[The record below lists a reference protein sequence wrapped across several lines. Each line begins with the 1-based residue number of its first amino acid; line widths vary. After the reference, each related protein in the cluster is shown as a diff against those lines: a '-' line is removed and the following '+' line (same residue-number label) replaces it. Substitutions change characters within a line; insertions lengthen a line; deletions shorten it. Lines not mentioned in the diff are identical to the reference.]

1 MTIAT
6 YTASTAAALVAP
18 AGTTPFFAITGSAT
32 VEWDGE

>member
-18 AGTTPFFAITGSAT
+18 AGTTPGSAVTLAVT
-32 VEWDGE
+32 VEWDEE